1 VVITRRGGGPD
12 EHEMEGGGGEGG
24 GGEGGEETEWA
35 QRHWG
40 AFGEE
45 APQRAE
51 VKGKEA
57 EREKEREW
65 TGR

>member
-1 VVITRRGGGPD
+1 VLRGHHGGGPD
-12 EHEMEGGGGEGG
+12 EHEMEGGRGE
-24 GGEGGEETEWA
+24 EGEETEWA

-51 VKGKEA
+51 VKGKES
-57 EREKEREW
+57 RKRKRTGVDSEW

>member
-1 VVITRRGGGPD
+1 MCSVVITRRGGGPH
-12 EHEMEGGGGEGG
+12 EHEMEGG

>member
-1 VVITRRGGGPD
+1 VVITRVVITRRGGGPVVLVL
-12 EHEMEGGGGEGG
+12 EGGGGVGG
-24 GGEGGEETEWA
+24 VETEWA